1 MPLSAGLFLNLLV
14 FRNSDSY
21 VDSQQPEQPQV
32 RNSRKPNR

>member
-14 FRNSDSY
+14 FRNSERY
-21 VDSQQPEQPQV
+21 VDSQLSEQPQA